1 MTEFSIPP
9 LVIDYGGWW
18 IDVNLDE
25 DPHTWAQQTAP
36 KVLARW
42 GKHGRRLEKQLTSLL
57 DAAARASQKTR
68 DATGVFL
75 LYPEL
80 GKDIRAFVRLVPV
93 DLSGH
98 DEDSSWTA
106 LLASLTP
113 VEGDG
118 LSLDEPEIIDL
129 PTPAGACKRLRFLQ
143 AGNDGNAVGEHLQYL
158 WVFPQYGSGAVLA
171 TWFDDLAE
179 AGRWRP
185 ALDEL
190 AASVTLDQSAG

>member
-1 MTEFSIPP
+1 MTDFSIPP

-18 IDVNLDE
+18 IDVNLDQ
-25 DPHTWAQQTAP
+25 DPHTWARHTAP

-42 GKHGRRLEKQLTSLL
+42 GKHGGRLEKQLTSLL
-57 DAAARASQKTR
+57 DAAAQAAQKAT
-68 DATGVFL
+68 DATGMFL

-80 GKDIRAFVRLVPV
+80 GQDIRAFVRLVPV

-106 LLASLTP
+106 LLSWLTP
-113 VEGDG
+113 ADGDG
-118 LSLDEPEIIDL
+118 LSAGPPEIIDI
-129 PTPAGACKRLRFLQ
+129 PTPAGACKRLRFQ
-143 AGNDGNAVGEHLQYL
+143 HPVGDGNEVGEQLAYM
-158 WVFPQYGSGAVLA
+158 WAFPQYGSGAIL
-171 TWFDDLAE
+171 TTMFGDLAE

-190 AASVTLDQSAG
+190 AASATLDQSAG